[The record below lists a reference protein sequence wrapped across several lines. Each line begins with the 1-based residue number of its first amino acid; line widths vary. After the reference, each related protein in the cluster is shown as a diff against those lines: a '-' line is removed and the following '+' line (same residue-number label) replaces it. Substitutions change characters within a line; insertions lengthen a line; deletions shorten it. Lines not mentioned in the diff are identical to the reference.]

1 MELRLRQHAIPVQ
14 VHRSELEPVLATRRC
29 RHRQSTAFAGGT
41 GPKLH
46 AAAFGLGGSGGGYLD
61 ARLQLLLPIGR
72 LRLDLGLDA
81 LQLGVVEL
89 DRVLGFFDLLAQR
102 RNEV

>member
-1 MELRLRQHAIPVQ
+1 L
-14 VHRSELEPVLATRRC
+14 
-29 RHRQSTAFAGGT
+29 
-41 GPKLH
+41 
-46 AAAFGLGGSGGGYLD
+46 
-61 ARLQLLLPIGR
+61 RLQLLLPICR